1 MKKLLFTITGLCA
14 GFALLLSSCTK
25 PEEGA
30 SSTNEIKPGKAMLSI
45 RMTDAPGNFNA
56 VYVDVQGVE
65 IKGPQIGTLNLPVN
79 AGIYNLLD
87 FVNGTDTLIAGGPV
101 PAGKIEQVRVILGPN
116 NSVVVDSVTY
126 PLSTPSAQQSGL
138 KLQVHR
144 DFSAGLA
151 YVVLLDFDAQQSIV
165 QTGNGRYILK
175 PVIRVVD
182 QAVSGAIAGSIVPDS
197 VICTI
202 TASDGTNL
210 FGSFSDSTGGFI
222 IPAVPAGNYTVVVTP
237 PAPWTGDTIQN
248 VNVTNGQVTNVG
260 VVNL

>member
-1 MKKLLFTITGLCA
+1 MKKLLFAMTGLCA
-14 GFALLLSSCTK
+14 GFALLFSSCSK
-25 PEEGA
+25 PEEDTS
-30 SSTNEIKPGKAMLSI
+30 SSTDLKPGKSMLSI

-87 FVNGTDTLIAGGPV
+87 FVNGADTLIAGGPV

-144 DFSAGLA
+144 DFAAGVA
-151 YVVLLDFDAQQSIV
+151 YTVLLDFDAQQSIV
-165 QTGNGRYILK
+165 ETGNGRYILK

-182 QAVSGAIAGSIVPDS
+182 QAVSGAISGSVVPDS
-197 VICTI
+197 VQCTI
-202 TASDGTNL
+202 SATDGTNL
-210 FGSFSDSTGGFI
+210 FGSFTDSTGGFI
-222 IPAVPAGNYTVVVTP
+222 IPAVPAGTYTVIVSA
-237 PAPWTGDTIQN
+237 PAPWTGDTIPN
-248 VNVTNGQVTNVG
+248 VTVTNGQVTSVG